1 MSSSPAPSYRAL
13 LDVPGLRRLVASALF
28 SRTAAQMASL
38 QLVLFVLARFHS
50 PQLAGLTITASI
62 VPGLLLSPVAGA
74 VLDRGARVPLIVLDY
89 IVGGSALLL
98 IVVLGEAGGLAPW
111 SLVLIAA
118 LQSLTAPLSNSG
130 TRSLFPTIVPRAL
143 WDRANAVDS
152 GGYVAA
158 SVIGPGLGG
167 AVIAVVGTTWALAAP
182 ALLSFAAAALVVG
195 MKVTVPPS
203 VLPTAGILRDARE
216 GLLYVVRHRGLRAL
230 AVTVSVFNIAG
241 GMLIVAT
248 PVLVLTRL
256 HSSSAEVG
264 ALFAVMGGT
273 GIVAGMV
280 TGRFDSEG
288 RERAMLAAGCLAT
301 ALAMVVLVFANSLAL
316 AAVGMAIAGVANGPL
331 DIALFSLRQRVTD
344 PAWFGRAFAVSMSL
358 NFTGIPVGSAVA
370 GPIVARSVGAGFVMG
385 AVFAGVAALLPL
397 VMLPAGGRRAA
408 VTVATDVTPAVKVS
422 QDRITNPTPVP
433 PPR

>member
-13 LDVPGLRRLVASALF
+13 LDVPGLRRLVLSALF

-50 PQLAGLTITASI
+50 PQLAGLTVTASI
-62 VPGLLLSPVAGA
+62 VPGLLLSPLAGA

-89 IVGGSALLL
+89 VVAGVALLL
-98 IVVLGEAGGLAPW
+98 IVVLAEAGALASW
-111 SLVLIAA
+111 SLMLIAA
-118 LQSLTAPLSNSG
+118 AQSVTMPLSNSG
-130 TRSLFPTIVPRAL
+130 TRSLFPTIVPRPL

-152 GGYVAA
+152 GGYVTAA
-158 SVIGPGLGG
+158 VIGPGLAG

-182 ALLSFAAAALVVG
+182 ALLSFVAASLVVG

-203 VLPTAGILRDARE
+203 GLPTAGILRDARD
-216 GLLYVVRHRGLRAL
+216 GLLYVVRHRALRTL

-241 GMLIVAT
+241 GTLIVAT

-256 HSSSAEVG
+256 HSTSVEVG

-273 GIVAGMV
+273 GIVAGLV

-288 RERAMLAAGCLAT
+288 RERAWLAAGCVAT
-301 ALAMVVLVFANSLAL
+301 ALAMVVLIFADSLAM
-316 AAVGMAIAGVANGPL
+316 AALGMAIAGLANGPL

-358 NFTGIPVGSAVA
+358 NFVGIPLGSAVA
-370 GPIVARSVGAGFVMG
+370 GPIVARSVGAAFVMG
-385 AVFAGVAALLPL
+385 AVFAGTAAMLPL
-397 VMLPAGGRRAA
+397 LMLPASGRPAA
-408 VTVATDVTPAVKVS
+408 AAAEREMVGASS
-422 QDRITNPTPVP
+422 Q
-433 PPR
+433 PRS